1 MTKTA
6 VVQAQQR
13 WEYQQVTRKT
23 ETALILELN
32 QVGDAGWELVSVS
45 YHKDLKSALGSDFS
59 WTAFLKR
66 PHASAA
72 PAAATPAKAEAEAE
86 AAHIPPPVKHGQVA
100 AGETPDTFEIE
111 TTS

>member
-66 PHASAA
+66 PHAQGVNPTAA
-72 PAAATPAKAEAEAE
+72 PAAKVEVN
-86 AAHIPPPVKHGQVA
+86 IPPPVKHGQVDP
-100 AGETPDTFEIE
+100 GETPETFEME